1 MKNKFFEIKNLSETA
16 SELYIYGEI
25 VGEKE
30 PDFWTGEVSKT
41 EVDVEDFKQAL
52 ASVPNGAQ
60 LNMYVNS
67 PGGSVWATSAIC
79 TQLQRAKER
88 GVKIDAYI
96 DGVACSSASFLIMVA
111 DNIHI
116 YKNSMVMIHKPW
128 GGLVGNADD
137 FIRQAEMLEKVENR
151 VMLPLYMNKAKCD
164 EGKLK
169 AMLSAETWLNAS
181 EIQELFAVELHEEEK
196 AVQNCKSDLFKAY
209 KNAPEEIT
217 QEKPADSN
225 AKVDYS
231 YYDNIIKKLGGNQK

>member
-25 VGEKE
+25 VSEKV
-30 PDFWTGEVSKT
+30 PDWWTGEVSKT

-52 ASVPNGAQ
+52 ASVPNGAT

-79 TQLQRAKER
+79 TQLQRAKDR

-111 DNIHI
+111 DTIHV
-116 YKNSMVMIHKPW
+116 YKNSMAMIHKPW
-128 GGLVGNADD
+128 GYVVGNADEC
-137 FIRQAEMLEKVENR
+137 IKYAEMLEKIENS
-151 VMLPLYMNKAKCD
+151 VMIPLYMSKAKCD
-164 EGKLK
+164 EEKLK
-169 AMLSAETWLNAS
+169 AMLSAETWLNAT
-181 EIQELFAVELHEEEK
+181 EIQELFEVQLHDEEK

-209 KNAPEEIT
+209 KNAPKEIT

-225 AKVDYS
+225 AKFDYS
-231 YYDNIIKKLGGNQK
+231 YYDDIIKKLGGNQK